1 MRRVISGG
9 YQRQTRREAGTQS
22 EQISLN
28 DERSEMAELLK
39 PRKEEMKMNMKR
51 KLLGAVALFAMFSA
65 FEANAQ
71 QNLNVSATVPDV
83 CVITTPGTALNLPFD
98 LSTLDIAVADFTA
111 TVDFLWRC
119 SQGNAATINLS
130 SGAGTGADANTR
142 YMTGPGG
149 VLLAYTL
156 TTPGGVAWGDG
167 TNGQLGFGVTGAGMA
182 AANEQATAID
192 GTLALADAQAATTGA
207 YADTVVITLLP

>member
-9 YQRQTRREAGTQS
+9 EQRQTRREAGTQS
-22 EQISLN
+22 EQISWTERETRWLN
-28 DERSEMAELLK
+28 CLNHVI
-39 PRKEEMKMNMKR
+39 EEMMMNMKR
-51 KLLGAVALFAMFSA
+51 KLLGAAALFAMFST

-98 LSTLDIAVADFTA
+98 LSTLDTAVADFTA

-119 SQGNAATINLS
+119 SLGNAATINLS
-130 SGAGTGADANTR
+130 SGAGTGADADTR

-149 VLLAYTL
+149 TLAYTL

-167 TNGQLGFGVTGAGMA
+167 TNGQPGYGVTGAGMA
-182 AANEQATAID
+182 AANEQATPID
-192 GTLALADAQAATTGA
+192 GTVALAAAQAATTGT
-207 YADTVVITLLP
+207 YTDTVVITLLP